1 MNLKKA
7 VSWRHP
13 VQSQHQ
19 EGGAVGPG
27 APCPE
32 EQSWNLASGLCEGKP
47 WFFLLC
53 HMSLWGRMGC
63 AVLRELSSEVPGFS
77 GEEEEPHPS
86 KTLTVP

>member
-27 APCPE
+27 APYPE

-47 WFFLLC
+47 WFFLMC
-53 HMSLWGRMGC
+53 HMSL
-63 AVLRELSSEVPGFS
+63 
-77 GEEEEPHPS
+77 
-86 KTLTVP
+86 